1 MRCSVCAKIKKY
13 GLRPCLKTFISLWFI
28 PASKTEWAVH
38 TQIIPTSPFPLRSSS
53 GLSVFAGKPNEN
65 LVRNIPPDYDAAQ
78 LLMIPENET
87 WDSLI
92 EEVWGRRAERFTR
105 YAIKREPGVFNDFLL
120 NEFID
125 RLPDGYSLHMIDEH
139 IYQLSRQEDWS
150 L

>member
-1 MRCSVCAKIKKY
+1 MR
-13 GLRPCLKTFISLWFI
+13 
-28 PASKTEWAVH
+28 
-38 TQIIPTSPFPLRSSS
+38 
-53 GLSVFAGKPNEN
+53 
-65 LVRNIPPDYDAAQ
+65 
-78 LLMIPENET
+78 T

-105 YAIKREPGVFNDFLL
+105 YAIKKEPGVFNDFLL

-150 L
+150 LICAHCSPTYENYREHVY